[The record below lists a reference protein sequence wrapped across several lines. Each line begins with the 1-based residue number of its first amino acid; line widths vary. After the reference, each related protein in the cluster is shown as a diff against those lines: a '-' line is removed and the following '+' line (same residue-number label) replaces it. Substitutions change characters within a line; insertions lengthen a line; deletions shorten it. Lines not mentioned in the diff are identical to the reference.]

1 MESFANKIAVVTDGG
16 TGIGREL
23 VCQPVAAGADM
34 AMCDV
39 SQENMD
45 ETRRSAN
52 AGEQRLTDHLF
63 DVSREA

>member
-1 MESFANKIAVVTDGG
+1 MESFANKIAVVTGGG
-16 TGIGREL
+16 TGMGREL
-23 VCQPVAAGADM
+23 VCQLIAVGAHVAI
-34 AMCDV
+34 CDV

-52 AGEQRLTDHLF
+52 AREQRLTDHLC